1 MCADCCTDC
10 FEGIARTFLY
20 CTNLLV
26 FLASVVVLGLSIW
39 FYADPPSF
47 ANVISILPVSFD
59 LYTTTA
65 ILLICLSVFVIII
78 TFFGCC
84 GAARDNRCMLWTYFI
99 LVLVIL
105 IGMGVGTYFVLSGNV
120 DALKQPFLQ
129 SLETYN
135 PDDSSGPA
143 KALVDVWDDFQSD
156 YQCCGVDSWQDWNK
170 NPHFDPNRNP
180 NADYRGATDYYNNN
194 RNNWNYNTR
203 PSYINQNGR
212 QVVPQSCCNPSNQP
226 NQCALNPT
234 SQNGLYSVGCFQ
246 MVVNEIDK
254 HETVLGIVAI
264 SVLAALLVNC
274 LIAIYMATC
283 GYHSSRPKYRYGR
296 ASTHAP

>member
-1 MCADCCTDC
+1 
-10 FEGIARTFLY
+10 
-20 CTNLLV
+20 
-26 FLASVVVLGLSIW
+26 
-39 FYADPPSF
+39 
-47 ANVISILPVSFD
+47 
-59 LYTTTA
+59 
-65 ILLICLSVFVIII
+65 
-78 TFFGCC
+78 
-84 GAARDNRCMLWTYFI
+84 
-99 LVLVIL
+99 
-105 IGMGVGTYFVLSGNV
+105 MGVGTYFVLSGNV

-156 YQCCGVDSWQDWNK
+156 VSSGGNWAVTGGQKDRLLFLIHLTVFWHCTGKSKISFFCFYFQYQCCGVDGWQDWNK

-226 NQCALNPT
+226 
-234 SQNGLYSVGCFQ
+234 V
-246 MVVNEIDK
+246 
-254 HETVLGIVAI
+254 
-264 SVLAALLVNC
+264 
-274 LIAIYMATC
+274 
-283 GYHSSRPKYRYGR
+283 R
-296 ASTHAP
+296 